1 MRFALR
7 NEPVLPVP
15 RFALLKGSAMSR
27 PNRFVRLCDLTGSVC
42 DASDVCAG
50 TTSQPTRGNEREAAQ
65 LVRPSVPVQRR
76 VLCRFQ
82 PLSALCL
89 LRQSRTDFVTD
100 YAREPRIEVCARMTS
115 RRNMTLDFVV
125 SNQFPQGVGK
135 DRASPYLAQHSRNFF
150 NPPSLTTVLLEWI
163 HFEKTHQSKTL

>member
-89 LRQSRTDFVTD
+89 LRQARTDFVTD
-100 YAREPRIEVCARMTS
+100 YAREPRIEVCLGSAS
-115 RRNMTLDFVV
+115 RRNMTPDFVA
-125 SNQFPQGVGK
+125 SNQFPQDAGK
-135 DRASPYLAQHSRNFF
+135 DRASRHLGQRSRN
-150 NPPSLTTVLLEWI
+150 SLQL
-163 HFEKTHQSKTL
+163 TLPDHCAARAD